1 MRHCPICNGAPIND
15 RPDLPAMQ
23 HTCSLCGWHYS
34 AVAGDRCAATWAG
47 FRCRLDLG
55 HDETHQ
61 YLSAQDSADLAAAGG
76 AEPAKPPLGSRSLS
90 DAAARTA
97 LLELV
102 VGREL
107 TPDIGCPG
115 TDDPESPATMAERLR
130 LAAIHRARRT
140 IVLEIDSLR
149 ADQEDTRADALQ
161 AALNAIDHV
170 FAMMLIHSRAF
181 Q

>member
-1 MRHCPICNGAPIND
+1 MGSEMRHCPICNGAPIND

-61 YLSAQDSADLAAAGG
+61 YF
-76 AEPAKPPLGSRSLS
+76 EPAKPPLGSRLS

-97 LLELV
+97 LLELS
-102 VGREL
+102 RPTTL

-115 TDDPESPATMAERLR
+115 TDDDGSPAAMAERLR

-149 ADQEDTRADALQ
+149 ADQEETRADALQ